1 MKRFW
6 LAMAVA
12 GALVP
17 YGVFFWQLSARGWD
31 FGAWLGVMTIAP
43 TSWFWIA
50 DLVMATLVLLAVCTH
65 DLMGGDGRM
74 VWTILGTLL
83 GVSVGLP
90 LYFYFA
96 EDRPQRRAAA
106 MRAATRGIGRR

>member
-1 MKRFW
+1 MKLFW
-6 LAMAVA
+6 LAMAFV

-17 YGVFFWQLSARGWD
+17 YGVLFSQLSATGWNV
-31 FGAWLGVMTIAP
+31 GALFAAMTAAP

-50 DLVMATLVLLAVCTH
+50 DLLVAAVVLLAICVR

-74 VWTILGTLL
+74 LWAILGTLL

-106 MRAATRGIGRR
+106 MRAATRGIGR

>member
-1 MKRFW
+1 MRRFW
-6 LAMAVA
+6 LAMALIGVV
-12 GALVP
+12 VP
-17 YGVFFWQLSARGWD
+17 YGVLLWQLSTHAWD
-31 FGAWLGVMTIAP
+31 VGAWLGSMMTAP

-50 DLVMATLVLLAVCTH
+50 DLLVAAVVLLAVCVR
-65 DLMGGDGRM
+65 DLMSGDGRM
-74 VWTILGTLL
+74 VWAILGTLL

-106 MRAATRGIGRR
+106 MRAATRGIGR